1 MKIAILIRRY
11 ITTGG
16 AERYAVEVA
25 RRLAKT
31 HQVHVFAQQW
41 DHEPEGMVLHRV
53 SRPLRKPNYLN
64 AWWFSW
70 RASRLARGFDVV
82 YSHERVSRFD
92 VMNIHCGT
100 FVGGLWGAERGQ
112 PNRPFRTWLKVL
124 TGPSIWAHWLLER
137 GNTRLAPGRI
147 WVADSEMVKL
157 EVQRYYP
164 IPDDRFFIA
173 HSGVDAPAP
182 DANQRRGRWRAR
194 LGLDNQ
200 DVAALFVGSEFRRKG
215 LDALI
220 EALGI
225 LRERGPR
232 LVVVGG
238 QDRTPYER
246 RAAELG
252 IAHRITWA
260 GRVDN
265 IQDYY
270 ALADI
275 FVLPT
280 LSDPSPLAPLEA
292 MAYGCAAIVSCGRYS
307 GAAELAANGEA
318 LLLQDP
324 KDPSELA
331 KALESLMDPAARK
344 ALSER
349 GRLSTRHCSWDR
361 TAAAVLAALEN
372 SARQRGR
379 LSEPDAKTVCA

>member
-238 QDRTPYER
+238 R
-246 RAAELG
+246 
-252 IAHRITWA
+252 IAHPMNGAPPSWA
-260 GRVDN
+260 SPIASPGPDASIISRTTTPSLTSSSC
-265 IQDYY
+265 QPC
-270 ALADI
+270 
-275 FVLPT
+275 PT
-280 LSDPSPLAPLEA
+280 LPPLPLWK
-292 MAYGCAAIVSCGRYS
+292 
-307 GAAELAANGEA
+307 
-318 LLLQDP
+318 P
-324 KDPSELA
+324 W
-331 KALESLMDPAARK
+331 LMD
-344 ALSER
+344 ALPS
-349 GRLSTRHCSWDR
+349 
-361 TAAAVLAALEN
+361 
-372 SARQRGR
+372 
-379 LSEPDAKTVCA
+379 